1 MEPTNP
7 DSTRKLLLLWSA
19 PIVLGHFVAVIWH
32 LLLLVKVQPSTPRF
46 FPPVLILFNLFPV
59 VGLVALA
66 KGLSKLAAS
75 MIILPFAI
83 ALVIGTYAHF
93 LSSGTD
99 NILRMP
105 SGDLRLSFQMSAV
118 LLVLLDA
125 IGCWV
130 AIRIFAAFVGATCVE
145 HLKRAALVGCTRAEP
160 ATWKEKNLVS
170 LNIEATWANRK
181 AKAVLLIR
189 VLSDGFSFPKAYR
202 SFCSL
207 TPSESDAL

>member
-1 MEPTNP
+1 MEPTNA
-7 DSTRKLLLLWSA
+7 DSTRKLLLWSV

-46 FPPVLILFNLFPV
+46 FPPMLILFNLFPV
-59 VGLVALA
+59 AGLVALA

-105 SGDLRLSFQMSAV
+105 SGDLRLSFQISAV
-118 LLVLLDA
+118 LLVLLEA

-130 AIRIFAAFVGATCVE
+130 AIRIFA
-145 HLKRAALVGCTRAEP
+145 HLSARPALNT
-160 ATWKEKNLVS
+160 
-170 LNIEATWANRK
+170 
-181 AKAVLLIR
+181 
-189 VLSDGFSFPKAYR
+189 
-202 SFCSL
+202 
-207 TPSESDAL
+207 